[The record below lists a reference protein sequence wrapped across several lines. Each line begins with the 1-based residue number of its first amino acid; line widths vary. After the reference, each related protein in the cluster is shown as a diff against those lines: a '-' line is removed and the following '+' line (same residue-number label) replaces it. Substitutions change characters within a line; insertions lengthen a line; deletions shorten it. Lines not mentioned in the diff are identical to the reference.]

1 MPNIVGIEHIV
12 LHVGD
17 LEKSRRFYDAVLGF
31 LGFHLEWEFDRVLGW
46 DNGETMLWI
55 REAAPAARKRKF
67 RLGDIGFHH
76 YAFEL
81 ARRADVDAL
90 HKLLLKQN
98 IRIVDPPADYPS
110 YGEGYYAVYFLDPD
124 GMKFE
129 AVHFAE
135 KQKRRSARRRKKTPR

>member
-1 MPNIVGIEHIV
+1 MPKIIGIEHIV

-17 LEKSRRFYDAVLGF
+17 LEKSRRFYQAVLGF
-31 LGFHLEWEFDRVLGW
+31 LDFKLEWEFDRVLGW
-46 DNGETMLWI
+46 DNGETMVWI
-55 REAAPAARKRKF
+55 REALPAARKRKF

-81 ARRADVDAL
+81 ARREDVDAL
-90 HKLLLKQN
+90 YELLKQQK
-98 IRIVDPPADYPS
+98 IKVVDPPADYPS

-129 AVHFAE
+129 GVYFEE
-135 KQKRRSARRRKKTPR
+135 KQKRRARRRKNKPL

>member
-1 MPNIVGIEHIV
+1 MPKIVGIEHIV

-17 LEKSRRFYDAVLGF
+17 LERSRTFYDALLKF
-31 LGFHLEWEFDRVLGW
+31 LGFKLEWEFDRVLGW
-46 DNGETMLWI
+46 DNGDTMVWI
-55 REAAPAARKRKF
+55 RETDARGKKRQF

-81 ARRADVDAL
+81 GERAHVDELYAF
-90 HKLLLKQN
+90 LKRN
-98 IRIVDPPADYPS
+98 RIKVVDPPAEYPS

-129 AVHFAE
+129 GVYFDE
-135 KQKRRSARRRKKTPR
+135 KRKRRARRRR

>member
-1 MPNIVGIEHIV
+1 MPKIIGIEHIV
-12 LHVGD
+12 LHVGN

-31 LGFHLEWEFDRVLGW
+31 LGFKLEWEFGRVLGW
-46 DNGETMLWI
+46 DNGDTMVWI
-55 REAAPAARKRKF
+55 REAGAAARKRKF

-81 ARRADVDAL
+81 ARSADVDAL
-90 HKLLLKQN
+90 HEFLKQRK
-98 IRIVDPPADYPS
+98 ITIVDPPADYPS

-129 AVHFAE
+129 AVYFEE
-135 KQKRRSARRRKKTPR
+135 KRKRRARRRRKKAV